1 MSWTRLRLELARSPE
16 RPEGSH
22 RIAYELT
29 LPLATD
35 GRISVEGFRELPELC
50 TVHRYREDSD
60 DRVGTLRHHRGDHW
74 VFAYGAPD
82 AQEENLPRLGQHS
95 FKVGDYVS
103 VLDAHGRDHAYR
115 IVSSMPAPGLA
126 HAQMGASS

>member
-1 MSWTRLRLELARSPE
+1 MSWTRIRLELARGPDH
-16 RPEGSH
+16 PEGSH

-29 LPLATD
+29 LPLTTE
-35 GRISVEGFRELPELC
+35 GRMSVDLFRQLPELC

-74 VFAYGAPD
+74 VFAYGPPA
-82 AQEENLPRLGQHS
+82 AFEENLPRLGRHS
-95 FKVGDYVS
+95 FGVGDYVS
-103 VLDAHGRDHAYR
+103 VLDEHGRDHAYR

-126 HAQMGASS
+126 HTKMGVVS